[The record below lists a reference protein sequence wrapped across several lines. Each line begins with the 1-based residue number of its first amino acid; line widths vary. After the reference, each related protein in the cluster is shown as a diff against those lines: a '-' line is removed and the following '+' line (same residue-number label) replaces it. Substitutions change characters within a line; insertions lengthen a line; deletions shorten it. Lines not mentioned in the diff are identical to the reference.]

1 MRVCGITDAPSS
13 NRTEGD
19 VDMASQERA
28 VIGEEARNAIARLLL
43 EKVRQDKHPSTT
55 QMDIIEQMM
64 PPYLLRDYLN
74 VLLEKVM
81 TDSSPSIPMLRRLAR
96 IAAQL

>member
-1 MRVCGITDAPSS
+1 MRLSS
-13 NRTEGD
+13 NRTEGN

>member
-1 MRVCGITDAPSS
+1 MRLSG

-28 VIGEEARNAIARLLL
+28 LVGEEARNAIARLLI
-43 EKVRQDKHPSTT
+43 EKVRQDKYPSTT
-55 QMDIIEQMM
+55 QMEIIEQMM
-64 PPYLLRDYLN
+64 PQYLLRDYLN

-96 IAAQL
+96 IAGQL

>member
-1 MRVCGITDAPSS
+1 MRLSS
-13 NRTEGD
+13 NRTEGN

-81 TDSSPSIPMLRRLAR
+81 TDSTPSIPMLRRLTR

>member
-1 MRVCGITDAPSS
+1 MRLSS
-13 NRTEGD
+13 NRTEGN

-96 IAAQL
+96 IAARL

>member
-1 MRVCGITDAPSS
+1 
-13 NRTEGD
+13 
-19 VDMASQERA
+19 MASQERA

>member
-1 MRVCGITDAPSS
+1 
-13 NRTEGD
+13 
-19 VDMASQERA
+19 
-28 VIGEEARNAIARLLL
+28 
-43 EKVRQDKHPSTT
+43 
-55 QMDIIEQMM
+55 MDIIEQMM

-81 TDSSPSIPMLRRLAR
+81 TDSTPSIPMLRRLTR

>member
-1 MRVCGITDAPSS
+1 
-13 NRTEGD
+13 
-19 VDMASQERA
+19 MASQERA
-28 VIGEEARNAIARLLL
+28 LVGEEARNAIARLLI
-43 EKVRQDKHPSTT
+43 EKVRQDKYPSTT
-55 QMDIIEQMM
+55 QMEIIEQIV
-64 PPYLLRDYLN
+64 PSYLLRDYLN